1 MDSDISKNIS
11 LLANKIVNILIE
23 KTNGDLRSP
32 IPFLYAYEKAHSI
45 NTSFSNNKFDKS
57 NLHIR
62 QHVIDYLLKNEL
74 IFISPENG
82 KVVCVTQKALDQYPM

>member
-11 LLANKIVNILIE
+11 RLANKIVNILIE

-45 NTSFSNNKFDKS
+45 NTSFSDIRFDKS
-57 NLHIR
+57 NPQIR
-62 QHVIDYLLKNEL
+62 QHVIDHLL
-74 IFISPENG
+74 
-82 KVVCVTQKALDQYPM
+82 

>member
-45 NTSFSNNKFDKS
+45 NTNFNDIKFDKS
-57 NLHIR
+57 NLQIR
-62 QHVIDYLLKNEL
+62 QHVINHLLKNEL
-74 IFISPENG
+74 IFISPENVKG
-82 KVVCVTQKALDQYPM
+82 VCITQKALDQYPM